1 MRQTK
6 SLCAESID
14 FKDITQSQLQWWWGG
29 GTNFSRGTNNVLQYM
44 CKTESLCA
52 ENISFKD
59 ITRSQRRELIS
70 QGKLTENSS
79 QIHAAH

>member
-6 SLCAESID
+6 SLCAESIG
-14 FKDITQSQLQWWWGG
+14 FKNITQSQLQWG
-29 GTNFSRGTNNVLQYM
+29 GTNFSRETNNVLQYM